1 MNGAV
6 IQAVTSFLAALAG
19 FFVELG
25 RVVGAKQEREQVLAD
40 AARET
45 EAAKVAV
52 ARAQAEAAADGDVVA
67 SLRRRKF

>member
-25 RVVGAKQEREQVLAD
+25 RVVGARQEREQVLAD
-40 AARET
+40 SARET
-45 EAAKVAV
+45 EAARVSV
-52 ARAQAEAAADGDVVA
+52 SRAQAEAAADGDVVA
-67 SLRRRKF
+67 SLRRHKF